1 MSASVLHPQV
11 HPENDLAIASSQVW
25 NLPRDYS
32 FERSHACL
40 KLNQGY
46 FRGCLPSHPDVNL
59 RSTWPNR
66 SDDLSPISIRAPEN
80 FKEEAPSHC
89 VELSAFHM
97 VYENGRAPWRKLGGC
112 CGNSEKA
119 GWLRRKLY
127 RDTILYRTRRP
138 SQSGGTIQ
146 HGPNLRLVFHNLDPG
161 GASAHS
167 DPRPLSAL
175 ATPSQ
180 ERQSI
185 AIRDDMTGIDEHE
198 DAHLK
203 KTITPCSRCGSP
215 LPPTCAV
222 PTATRVPPG
231 TAAPLSRMHERAKDA
246 IDAGDMEGKRGRR

>member
-1 MSASVLHPQV
+1 
-11 HPENDLAIASSQVW
+11 
-25 NLPRDYS
+25 
-32 FERSHACL
+32 
-40 KLNQGY
+40 
-46 FRGCLPSHPDVNL
+46 
-59 RSTWPNR
+59 
-66 SDDLSPISIRAPEN
+66 
-80 FKEEAPSHC
+80 
-89 VELSAFHM
+89 M
-97 VYENGRAPWRKLGGC
+97 VYENGRAPWKKLGGC

-138 SQSGGTIQ
+138 SQRGGTIQ

-198 DAHLK
+198 DAHLT

-215 LPPTCAV
+215 LPPSCAV

-231 TAAPLSRMHERAKDA
+231 TATPLSRMHERGKDA
-246 IDAGDMEGKRGRR
+246 IDAGDMEGRRGRRQHKSLSTSPRTALRTSLDPPPVGTAAMRQRRGEKHAQGESTRRGIQIYDAKAAARNNTPGVGKYQEADRHSQTE